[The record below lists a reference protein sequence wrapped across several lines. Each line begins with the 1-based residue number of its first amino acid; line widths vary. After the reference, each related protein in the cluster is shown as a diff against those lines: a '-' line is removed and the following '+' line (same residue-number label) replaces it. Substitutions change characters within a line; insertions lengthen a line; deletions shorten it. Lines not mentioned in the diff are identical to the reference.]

1 MVKPRDWVR
10 REPLIFITLLL
21 MVAGLFGSRAGLSVA
36 VIGFAALTLVHR
48 DLAAQVRRFFKDPL
62 AAGISLLFFIP
73 LISGIWSED
82 TDAWTDSLR
91 IKLPLLL
98 LPLGFAGP
106 WKLPRR
112 YWEWLCLFWIAL
124 TLAGAAWSSYHYF
137 TDPQEMAAG
146 YLRAHT
152 LPTPLQG
159 DHVRFSWMVVI
170 ALFGT
175 AGLLYRYQAQQRRVF
190 VLIIV
195 FILLTA
201 YLHLL
206 AVRTG
211 LGAFYGSLLL
221 GAGWVLIRQRS
232 FRLAAG
238 IGAGLLL
245 LPLIAWFL
253 FPTLQNRVR
262 YIRYDQGYFEKGHYW
277 RGGNDAL
284 RVISWKAG
292 ISLWQ
297 SSPWL
302 GTGFGD
308 LKQELDTWYQRQY
321 PDMTQEEHLLPAS
334 EWILYAAAAGIAG
347 LLGFTAALLLPLFSR
362 VRSRGPWW
370 ILNAAAGFTLLFDIG
385 LEVQYGVFIHAFVLL
400 AGREWLNAQNNTS
413 LQPHDALFHRDRLPQ

>member
-1 MVKPRDWVR
+1 MVKPREWVR
-10 REPLIFITLLL
+10 REPLIFITLMM
-21 MVAGLFGSRAGLSVA
+21 MVGGLSGSRALLSVS
-36 VIGFAALTLVHR
+36 VMGFAVLTLVHR
-48 DLAAQVRRFFKDPL
+48 DLAAQLRRFIKDPL
-62 AAGISLLFFIP
+62 TAGISLLFLIP
-73 LISGIWSED
+73 LVSGIWSED

-91 IKLPLLL
+91 VKLPLLI

-112 YWEWLCLFWIAL
+112 YWEWLALCWIAM
-124 TLAGAAWSSYHYF
+124 TVAGAAWSSYHYF

-146 YLRAHT
+146 YLRAQT

-159 DHVRFSWMVVI
+159 DHVRFSWVVVI
-170 ALFGT
+170 ALFCT
-175 AGLLYRYQAQQRRVF
+175 AGLLYRYHTRRGRALL
-190 VLIIV
+190 LILL
-195 FILLTA
+195 FTLLTA

-211 LGAFYGSLLL
+211 LGAFYGALLS
-221 GAGWVLIRQRS
+221 GIGWALFRQRS
-232 FRLAAG
+232 LRLAAG
-238 IGAGLLL
+238 IGVLAIL
-245 LPLIAWFL
+245 LPLGAWFL
-253 FPTLQNRVR
+253 FPTLQNRIR
-262 YIRYDQGYFEKGHYW
+262 YIQYDRGYFEKGHYW

-292 ISLWQ
+292 LSLWQ

-302 GTGFGD
+302 GAGFGD
-308 LKQELDTWYQRQY
+308 LKRELTTWYQQQY
-321 PDMTQEEHLLPAS
+321 PAMTEKEQLLPAS
-334 EWILYAAAAGIAG
+334 EGILYAAAAGIPG
-347 LLGFTAALLLPLFSR
+347 LLGFAAALLLPLFSP

-413 LQPHDALFHRDRLPQ
+413 LQPHDSVFHRDRLPQ